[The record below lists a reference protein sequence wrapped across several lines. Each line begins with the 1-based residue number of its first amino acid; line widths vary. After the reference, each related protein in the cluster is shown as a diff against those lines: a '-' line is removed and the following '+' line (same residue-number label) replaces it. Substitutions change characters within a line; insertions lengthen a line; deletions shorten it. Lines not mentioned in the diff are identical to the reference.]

1 MRRLQ
6 RRIKKNVEM
15 ELYGI
20 GNTVRC
26 RVTPSNFI
34 TYKEKVKLTPKW
46 LTNAPDASAQ
56 SHGVANSATL
66 KVTIVRARSVGKR
79 ARTGTQ

>member
-1 MRRLQ
+1 
-6 RRIKKNVEM
+6 M

-26 RVTPSNFI
+26 RVTPSNLI
-34 TYKEKVKLTPKW
+34 RTQEKVKLTPRW

-56 SHGVANSATL
+56 SADVANNATL

-79 ARTGTQ
+79 ARTRTQ